1 MKCLSVCQQ
10 FAELIVQGKKT
21 IELRKWNT
29 KFRWEFL
36 VHAPQKIRL
45 DECKRLKIQPEMT
58 VGAIIGKVELI
69 DVREY
74 ENTAQIKI
82 DSKKHLASND
92 ESGNKYGFILQN
104 PKQLRVPIPC
114 NGQLNFFEFKPELT
128 KINEIKTELFEEE
141 HRYMWIN
148 HHWSSTRS

>member
-1 MKCLSVCQQ
+1 MKCLSVCQP

-29 KFRWEFL
+29 RFRGEFL

-45 DECKRLKIQPEMT
+45 DDCKRLKMKPEMT

-69 DVREY
+69 DVKEY
-74 ENTAQIKI
+74 ENTIQIKK

-92 ESGNKYGFILQN
+92 LNDNKYGFILQN
-104 PKQLRVPIPC
+104 PKQLRIPIPYT
-114 NGQLNFFEFKPELT
+114 GQLNFFEFKPELT

-148 HHWSSTRS
+148 HH

>member
-1 MKCLSVCQQ
+1 MKCLSVCQP

-29 KFRWEFL
+29 KFRGEFL

-45 DECKRLKIQPEMT
+45 DECKRLKIKPEMI

-74 ENTAQIKI
+74 ENAAQIKM

-114 NGQLNFFEFKPELT
+114 NGQLNFFEFRSELT

-148 HHWSSTRS
+148 HH

>member
-1 MKCLSVCQQ
+1 MKCLSVCQP

-29 KFRWEFL
+29 KFRGEFL

-45 DECKRLKIQPEMT
+45 DDCKRLKIKPELI

-69 DVREY
+69 DVKEY
-74 ENTAQIKI
+74 ENASQIKI
-82 DSKKHLASND
+82 DSKKHLASNG
-92 ESGNKYGFILQN
+92 ESDNKYGFVLQN
-104 PKQLRVPIPC
+104 PKQLRIPIQC
-114 NGQLNFFEFKPELT
+114 NGQLNFFEFRPELT

-148 HHWSSTRS
+148 HH

>member
-1 MKCLSVCQQ
+1 MKCLSVCQP

-29 KFRWEFL
+29 KFRGEFL

-45 DECKRLKIQPEMT
+45 DECKRLKIQSEMT

-74 ENTAQIKI
+74 ENIAQIKI

-148 HHWSSTRS
+148 HH

>member
-1 MKCLSVCQQ
+1 MKCLSVCQP
-10 FAELIVQGKKT
+10 FAKLIVQGKKT

-29 KFRWEFL
+29 KFRGEFL

-45 DECKRLKIQPEMT
+45 DDCQRLKIKTKMT

-69 DVREY
+69 DVKEY
-74 ENTAQIKI
+74 ENSTQIKI
-82 DSKKHLASND
+82 DLKKHLALND
-92 ESGNKYGFILQN
+92 ISENKYGFILQN
-104 PKQLRVPIPC
+104 PKELKIPIPC
-114 NGQLNFFEFKPELT
+114 SGQLNFFEFKPELT

-148 HHWSSTRS
+148 HH